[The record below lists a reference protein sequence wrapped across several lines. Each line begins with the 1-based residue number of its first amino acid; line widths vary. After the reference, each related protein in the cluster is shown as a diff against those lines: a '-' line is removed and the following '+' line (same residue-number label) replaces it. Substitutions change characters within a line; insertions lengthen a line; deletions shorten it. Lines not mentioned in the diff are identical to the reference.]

1 MLFNDTIMYNIGYGG
16 VHDPEI
22 KKMLSDPTREEDL
35 INAISESAK
44 RSQIHDFVMGKLKG
58 YREKVGE
65 RGLKLSGGEKQR
77 VAIARA
83 LLKNT
88 AIMCFD
94 EATSALDTVTEQ
106 EIQKAI
112 EEVSR
117 GCTTLM
123 IAHRLST
130 VRNCDLIIVLKQGQ
144 IVEQGTHDELLRE
157 QDGYYRALWERQSE
171 LSKREIE
178 ERAKKELHDKELE
191 QAIEDLGAKKLQ
203 KVQSIDANFLQNT
216 LIEEEDEDESKKSVP
231 LKNGIPDVNRRTIN

>member
-117 GCTTLM
+117 GCTTL
-123 IAHRLST
+123 ILT
-130 VRNCDLIIVLKQGQ
+130 IVLKCSF
-144 IVEQGTHDELLRE
+144 V
-157 QDGYYRALWERQSE
+157 
-171 LSKREIE
+171 K
-178 ERAKKELHDKELE
+178 
-191 QAIEDLGAKKLQ
+191 
-203 KVQSIDANFLQNT
+203 
-216 LIEEEDEDESKKSVP
+216 
-231 LKNGIPDVNRRTIN
+231 